1 MKAVQIHHY
10 GGPEALVYEDVP
22 MPAINDD
29 DVLIKVE
36 AASINPIDWKV
47 RSGLRKD
54 PNRHLPLILGWDVS
68 GVIERLGKNVTDF
81 QPGDQVYS
89 RPDVTRN
96 GAYAEYIAVRAS
108 EIALKPQSLE
118 YSKAA
123 AVPLAGI
130 TAWQGLFTHGKL
142 QKGQKVLIQG
152 ASGGVG
158 TLAVQLAKWAGAY
171 VIGTASA
178 KNVEFLRQLGAD
190 EVIDYEKEHFENK
203 LHNIDLV
210 FDTIGGDTQIKSLN
224 VLKPGGILVST
235 VGIKDEE
242 MVKARGITGIAYM
255 AQSSAEQL
263 HQLAQLIDQGRLMP
277 IISKTFPLSEAAEAQ
292 IESEEGHTRGKI
304 VLIVDQARA
313 L

>member
-224 VLKPGGILVST
+224 VLKPEGILVST

-277 IISKTFPLSEAAEAQ
+277 IISKTFPLREAAEAQ

>member
-36 AASINPIDWKV
+36 ATSINPIDWKV

-224 VLKPGGILVST
+224 VLKPEGILVST
-235 VGIKDEE
+235 VGIKDEG

-277 IISKTFPLSEAAEAQ
+277 IISKTFPLREAAEAQ

>member
-277 IISKTFPLSEAAEAQ
+277 IISKTFPLREAAEAQ

>member
-224 VLKPGGILVST
+224 VIKPGGILVST

>member
-36 AASINPIDWKV
+36 AAGINPIDWKV

-68 GVIERLGKNVTDF
+68 GVIERLGKNVVNF
-81 QPGDQVYS
+81 QPGDEVYS

-108 EIALKPQSLE
+108 EIALKPQSLGHKE
-118 YSKAA
+118 AA

-158 TLAVQLAKWAGAY
+158 TLAVQLAKWSGAY

-255 AQSSAEQL
+255 AQSSSEQL
-263 HQLAQLIDQGRLMP
+263 QQMAQLIDQGRLMP
-277 IISKTFPLSEAAEAQ
+277 IISKTFPLPGAAEAQ
-292 IESEEGHTRGKI
+292 KESEEGHTRGKI